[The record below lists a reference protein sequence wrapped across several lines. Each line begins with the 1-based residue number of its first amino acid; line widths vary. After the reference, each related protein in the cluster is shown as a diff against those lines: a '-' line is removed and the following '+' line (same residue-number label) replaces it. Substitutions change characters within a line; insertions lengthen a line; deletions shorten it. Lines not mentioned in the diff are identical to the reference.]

1 MQIPFSNLWKGAGVM
16 GDKMRQYRGL
26 TFAAWGYIF
35 LNFGFSIDGI
45 QLLPE
50 FVGYLLLLFAIG
62 ALFKEC
68 RNLLLLRPL
77 CIVLAVVSTLN
88 WVLALASRELGGH
101 IMILDILVAVARL
114 YFHFQFFTDIAALAK
129 TSPKR
134 GEVLSIR
141 LSRCRTI
148 CTMLNTAVL
157 AAALAAGKQGKIY
170 YGVGGYILIL
180 ISFVKFVTTCIIILT
195 LFELRGHFK
204 RASGEEGNRN
214 NT

>member
-1 MQIPFSNLWKGAGVM
+1 MQIPFSNFWKGAGVM
-16 GDKMRQYRGL
+16 GDKMLQYRGL
-26 TFAAWGYIF
+26 TFAAWGYFF

-50 FVGYLLLLFAIG
+50 FVGYLLL
-62 ALFKEC
+62 
-68 RNLLLLRPL
+68 
-77 CIVLAVVSTLN
+77 
-88 WVLALASRELGGH
+88 
-101 IMILDILVAVARL
+101 VAVARL
-114 YFHFQFFTDIAALAK
+114 YFHFQFLTDIAALAK

-141 LSRCRTI
+141 LRRCRTI

-170 YGVGGYILIL
+170 YGAGGYTLIL